1 MKAPMMNSVSIVAT
15 SLLTLALA
23 GCGGG
28 GGEKPAAANAALAS
42 CVACHSFKEG
52 GPRSIGP
59 NLYGIIGKTAGTQQ
73 GFTYSQRMKE
83 SGLVWTRES
92 LDAFLASPRKV
103 IPGTRMGYLGMA
115 DPAARQAAIAAMATS
130 K

>member
-1 MKAPMMNSVSIVAT
+1 MKATKMKTVSIIAA

-28 GGEKPAAANAALAS
+28 SAKPAAPNAALAS

-52 GPRSIGP
+52 GRSSGP
-59 NLYGIIGKTAGTQQ
+59 NLHGIIGKMAGTQQ
-73 GFTYSQRMKE
+73 GFTYSRGMKE
-83 SGLVWTRES
+83 SGLVWTQES

-103 IPGTRMGYLGMA
+103 IPGTRMGYLGIA
-115 DPAARQAAIAAMATS
+115 DPAARQAAIAALAAG